1 MTFLFLNFLNKT
13 DSHRMTKSME
23 QNSSGHLQKTLTPIM
38 LWGLG
43 VGYVISGMYFGWNI
57 GLDKGGTIGL
67 GIATVFILI
76 MYITFSLSYSEL
88 ACAIPK
94 AGGAFD
100 YAGRAFGRDIGFIA
114 GMAQWIE
121 FVFAPPAIAL
131 GIGAYFHLLFPAID
145 SMLFAIVAYFL
156 FTGINILG
164 VKISATFELIITIIA
179 VGELTLFAA
188 LTLPH
193 FQIQNL
199 QTNPFPHG
207 IAGIFAA
214 IPFAIWF
221 FLGMEG
227 LANVAEETIN
237 PQQNIT
243 KGFMYS
249 MITLG
254 ILAAMTFCAA
264 VGVGG
269 WEKVVYDKAGNVSDS
284 PLPMALGQI
293 TGDSGFMYHMLV
305 SVGLF
310 GFVASFNGLLLA
322 AGRVTYEFGKV
333 GQFPRV
339 LGKIH
344 PRFHTPHW
352 ALVSNMVLGIIALFT
367 GRTGDI
373 ITISVFG
380 AICLYIVSC
389 LSIIKLRKTEPDMP
403 RPFHVPFYPVLPL
416 IALTIASVALVAMIY
431 YNFQLAI
438 IYFAVI
444 AVAFVLYRLFNST
457 DKK

>member
-1 MTFLFLNFLNKT
+1 
-13 DSHRMTKSME
+13 ME
-23 QNSSGHLQKTLTPIM
+23 QTNTGTGLQKTLTPIM

-57 GLDKGGTIGL
+57 GLDKGGTLGL

-100 YAGRAFGRDIGFIA
+100 YTARAFGKDIGFIA
-114 GMAQWIE
+114 GMVQWIE

-131 GIGAYFHLLFPAID
+131 GIGAYFHLLFPQVDAIA
-145 SMLFAIVAYFL
+145 FAIIAYFI
-156 FTGINILG
+156 FTGVNILG
-164 VKISATFELIITIIA
+164 VHLSASIELVITLIA
-179 VGELTLFAA
+179 VGELSLFAF

-193 FQIQNL
+193 FEAHNL
-199 QTNPFPHG
+199 QTNPFPHC
-207 IAGIFAA
+207 IPGIFAA

-237 PQQNIT
+237 PQKNIT

-254 ILAAMTFCAA
+254 ILAAMTFCSA

-293 TGDSGFMYHMLV
+293 TGDSGFMYHMLI

-322 AGRVTYEFGKV
+322 AGRCTYEFGRTKH
-333 GQFPRV
+333 FPAL

-352 ALVSNMVLGIIALFT
+352 ALVFNMVIGIAALFT

-380 AICLYIVSC
+380 AICLYIFSC
-389 LSIIKLRKTEPDMP
+389 FSIMQLRKTEPDMP
-403 RPFHVPFYPVLPL
+403 RPFRVPFYPLFPL
-416 IALTIASVALVAMIY
+416 IALSIATVALVAMTY
-431 YNFQLAI
+431 YNLMLAGI
-438 IYFAVI
+438 FFSVLAVSFI
-444 AVAFVLYRLFNST
+444 LYRLFHT
-457 DKK
+457 AETK

>member
-1 MTFLFLNFLNKT
+1 
-13 DSHRMTKSME
+13 
-23 QNSSGHLQKTLTPIM
+23 M

-43 VGYVISGMYFGWNI
+43 VGYVISGMYFGWNT
-57 GLDKGGTIGL
+57 GLDKGGTLGL
-67 GIATVFILI
+67 AIATLFILI
-76 MYITFSLSYSEL
+76 MYIAFSLSYSEL

-94 AGGAFD
+94 AGGVFD
-100 YAGRAFGRDIGFIA
+100 YTSRAFGKDIGFVA

-121 FVFAPPAIAL
+121 FVFAPPAIAI
-131 GIGAYFHLLFPAID
+131 GIGSYFQKLLPSVDIIW
-145 SMLFAIVAYFL
+145 FAVIAYFL
-156 FTGINILG
+156 FTAINILG
-164 VKISATFELIITIIA
+164 VKISATFELIVTIIA
-179 VGELTLFAA
+179 VCELSLFAA

-193 FQIQNL
+193 LQVHNL
-199 QTNPFPHG
+199 QTNPLPHG
-207 IAGIFAA
+207 VSGIFAA

-237 PQQNIT
+237 PQKNIT
-243 KGFMYS
+243 KGFIYS

-254 ILAAMTFCAA
+254 ILAFVTLVSA

-269 WEKVVYDKAGNVSDS
+269 WENVSKAKIGDS
-284 PLPMALGQI
+284 PLPAALAQI
-293 TGDSGFMYHMLV
+293 TGNSGAMYHMLV
-305 SVGLF
+305 TIGLF

-322 AGRVTYEFGKV
+322 AGRTTYEFGRTKH
-333 GQFPRV
+333 FPEIFGR
-339 LGKIH
+339 IH
-344 PRFHTPHW
+344 PRFQTPHW
-352 ALVSNMVLGIIALFT
+352 ALVLNLVLGIATLLT
-367 GRTGDI
+367 GKSEDI

-380 AICLYIVSC
+380 AVCLYIFSS
-389 LSIIKLRKTEPDMP
+389 LSVMKLRKTEPDMP

-416 IALTIASVALVAMIY
+416 IALTIASVALVAMTY

-444 AVAFVLYRLFNST
+444 AIAFVLYRLFNST

>member
-1 MTFLFLNFLNKT
+1 MSTHLK
-13 DSHRMTKSME
+13 KSL
-23 QNSSGHLQKTLTPIM
+23 SPIL

-57 GLDKGGTIGL
+57 GLDKGGTLGL

-94 AGGAFD
+94 AGGVFD
-100 YAGRAFGRDIGFIA
+100 YVGRAFGKDLGFLA

-131 GIGAYFHLLFPAID
+131 GIGAYFHILYPAVD
-145 SMLFAIVAYFL
+145 ELVFAIVAYFI
-156 FTGINILG
+156 FTAINIIG

-179 VGELTLFAA
+179 VAELSLFAS

-193 FQIQNL
+193 FQLQNL

-207 IAGIFAA
+207 IEGIFAA

-227 LANVAEETIN
+227 IANVAEETID
-237 PQQNIT
+237 PQKNIT
-243 KGFMYS
+243 KAFMYS
-249 MITLG
+249 MATLG
-254 ILAAMTFCAA
+254 LLAAMTFCAA
-264 VGVGG
+264 IGVGG
-269 WEKVVYDKAGNVSDS
+269 WEKVVYDSAGKVSDS

-293 TGDSGFMYHMLV
+293 TGNSGLMYHMLV

-339 LGKIH
+339 LGEVH
-344 PRFHTPHW
+344 PKFNTPHW
-352 ALVSNMVLGIIALFT
+352 ALVANMVLGIFALFT
-367 GRTGDI
+367 KRTGDI
-373 ITISVFG
+373 ITLSVFG
-380 AICLYIVSC
+380 AITLYIFSC
-389 LSIIKLRKTEPDMP
+389 LAIIRLRKSEPDMP
-403 RPFHVPFYPVLPL
+403 RPFRTPFYPIVPI
-416 IALTIASVALVAMIY
+416 IALTIASVALVAMSY
-431 YNFQLAI
+431 FNSKLAI

-444 AVAFVLYRLFNST
+444 TFAFVLYKLFNSS
-457 DKK
+457 DKS